1 MARNPSKELAKRQ
14 LRSDILYCLTSIH
27 CDSSETHQL
36 MAVLVD
42 LTGGSAIGADQRL
55 VIHCQNVLATY
66 TNALAI
72 LNSAAALV
80 EDLDTEDPDDE

>member
-1 MARNPSKELAKRQ
+1 
-14 LRSDILYCLTSIH
+14 
-27 CDSSETHQL
+27 

-72 LNSAAALV
+72 LNSAATLV